1 MRQLEASFSS
11 TMSLPSSTLNCNSKN
26 LCMPILRLVIL
37 IHSECNWYFR
47 IIISYVESPVGYQ
60 WQGVTYA
67 CCMFVASVLGVLCM
81 HHSFNMSYTTGMRIR
96 TALSSAIYRKV
107 SPLFYFLF
115 IHHFYSTWWRHRR
128 CFFHQ
133 LAQNSQLSVK
143 LWTSCLLIHKN
154 YRTPRCTSIL
164 CGQYTYFCISYASL
178 YTPPVK
184 HSVFPVN
191 ILCFCI

>member
-1 MRQLEASFSS
+1 MQQLEVSFSS
-11 TMSLPSSTLNCNSKN
+11 TMSLLSSTLNCNSKN

-47 IIISYVESPVGYQ
+47 IIISYVESPGGYQ

-107 SPLFYFLF
+107 SPSVA
-115 IHHFYSTWWRHRR
+115 FYSFTI
-128 CFFHQ
+128 F
-133 LAQNSQLSVK
+133 
-143 LWTSCLLIHKN
+143 I
-154 YRTPRCTSIL
+154 PRDDFTGVASFPNWLKILNCRWNCEPHVCWYTKTTGRPDVHPFCVVSIL
-164 CGQYTYFCISYASL
+164 ISAYRMLPCIRHL
-178 YTPPVK
+178 
-184 HSVFPVN
+184 
-191 ILCFCI
+191 